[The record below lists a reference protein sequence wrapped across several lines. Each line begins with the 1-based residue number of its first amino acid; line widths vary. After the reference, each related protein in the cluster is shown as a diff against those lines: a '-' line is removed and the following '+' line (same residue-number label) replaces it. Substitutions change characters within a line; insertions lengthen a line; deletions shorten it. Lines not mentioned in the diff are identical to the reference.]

1 MEDTTGGSSAVAEA
15 PASAGASVTSPSAD
29 RPTSFAQAMAEVGDP
44 APPDPSDPVPV
55 GQPPPVAATAPPP
68 TVDPAPDATVPTAD
82 PKGPIPFDRH
92 ESALKNARLKTE
104 AEVGQR
110 FQQQYG
116 AHVELG
122 NRFQADPIGTMTQL
136 LQEFSVHPDY
146 GPQVAAIAARTL
158 GARRG
163 QAPVEDQEPQAD
175 FQGPDGTP
183 FMSAPQQAKW
193 AEWNRQQILRDVG
206 QLVQP
211 LQQRERQHL
220 AQERHREA
228 TEAAHNRMTKVLA
241 PYKALPEFTEHQP
254 AIAAKAKS
262 FMDEGHDPQTA
273 LGLAVTHVLRD
284 TVMPSRAAQSQQQLM
299 AQAVA
304 KSTGS
309 TNAPGTSPAAP
320 AGRPRSFAEG
330 FGTIAM

>member
-1 MEDTTGGSSAVAEA
+1 M
-15 PASAGASVTSPSAD
+15 ASV
-29 RPTSFAQAMAEVGDP
+29 GDA
-44 APPDPSDPVPV
+44 APPDPGDPVPV
-55 GQPPPVAATAPPP
+55 GQTPPVAATAPPP
-68 TVDPAPDATVPTAD
+68 TADPAPDATVPTAD
-82 PKGPIPFDRH
+82 TKGPIPFDRH
-92 ESALKNARLKTE
+92 ESALKNARAKTQ
-104 AEVGQR
+104 AEITQQ

-136 LQEFSVHPDY
+136 LQEFSQHPEY

-163 QAPVEDQEPQAD
+163 QQQPQVAEDTEPQAD

-193 AEWNRQQILRDVG
+193 QEWNRQQILREVG

-211 LQQRERQHL
+211 LQQREQQQV

-228 TEAAHNRMTKVLA
+228 VTAAHDRMSKVLS
-241 PYKALPEFTEHQP
+241 PYASDPEFVAHKP
-254 AIAAKAKS
+254 AIVAKVR
-262 FMDEGHDPQTA
+262 DLLNEGHEPATA
-273 LGLAVTHVLRD
+273 LGVAYATVLRE
-284 TVMPSRAAQSQQQLM
+284 TVLPSRTAQSQQQLM

-320 AGRPRSFAEG
+320 AGRPQTFAEG
-330 FGTIAM
+330 FGAIAM

>member
-1 MEDTTGGSSAVAEA
+1 M
-15 PASAGASVTSPSAD
+15 ASV
-29 RPTSFAQAMAEVGDP
+29 GDA
-44 APPDPSDPVPV
+44 APPDPGDPVPV
-55 GQPPPVAATAPPP
+55 GQTPPVAATAPPP
-68 TVDPAPDATVPTAD
+68 TADPAPDATVPTAD

-92 ESALKNARLKTE
+92 ESALKNARAKTQ
-104 AEVGQR
+104 AEITQQ

-136 LQEFSVHPDY
+136 LQEFSQHPEY

-163 QAPVEDQEPQAD
+163 QQQPQVAEDTEPQAD

-193 AEWNRQQILRDVG
+193 QEWNRQQILREVG

-211 LQQRERQHL
+211 LQQREQQQV

-228 TEAAHNRMTKVLA
+228 VTAAHDRMSKVLS
-241 PYKALPEFTEHQP
+241 PYASDPEFVAHKP
-254 AIAAKAKS
+254 AIVAKVR
-262 FMDEGHDPQTA
+262 DLLNEGHEPATA
-273 LGLAVTHVLRD
+273 LGVAYATVLRE
-284 TVMPSRAAQSQQQLM
+284 TVLPSRTAQSQQQLM

-320 AGRPRSFAEG
+320 AGRPQTFAEG
-330 FGTIAM
+330 FGAIAM